1 METVK
6 QAALGICFAAVLTG
20 VLYTLSPDGVMNRKM
35 KYITGILMLFC
46 IVSPFLKINISA
58 MPSVP
63 DHTVTYNAGE
73 MLASQAEYIIGE
85 ALKAE
90 NITFSSLK
98 VTTDIS
104 PSGDI
109 SIISVSVAG
118 ASEPDKAKEIINGIV
133 AVGEVVIIDG

>member
-20 VLYTLSPDGVMNRKM
+20 ALYTVSPEGVMNRKM
-35 KYITGILMLFC
+35 KYITGLLMLFC
-46 IVSPFLKINISA
+46 IVSPFLKINLGALPSA
-58 MPSVP
+58 P

-73 MLASQAEYIIGE
+73 MLSAQAEYIIGE
-85 ALKAE
+85 ALRAE
-90 NITFSSLK
+90 NITFSSIE

-104 PSGDI
+104 PGGDI

-118 ASEPDKAKEIINGIV
+118 ASEPQRAKEIINGIV
-133 AVGEVVIIDG
+133 AVGEVVISDG

>member
-20 VLYTLSPDGVMNRKM
+20 ALYTVSPDGVMNRKM
-35 KYITGILMLFC
+35 KYITGLLMLFC
-46 IVSPFLKINISA
+46 IVSPFLKINLGALPSA
-58 MPSVP
+58 P

-73 MLASQAEYIIGE
+73 MLSAQAEYIIGE
-85 ALKAE
+85 ALRAE
-90 NITFSSLK
+90 NITFSSIE

-104 PSGDI
+104 QSGDI

-118 ASEPDKAKEIINGIV
+118 ASEPQRAKEIINGIV
-133 AVGEVVIIDG
+133 AVGEVVISDG